1 LAITVRPHFWQT
13 KWFLPAGMIV
23 LAGITGAGVTWAVR
37 RRYRRRL
44 QTAAQQRAL
53 ELERTRICRDLHDE
67 LGAGLTEIGLLG
79 DLVSRK
85 DTGPD
90 KKFSDEI
97 SARARDLVGSLD
109 EIVWAI
115 NPTKDTS
122 AALTDYFI
130 RYAQNLLGS
139 AGLRCRL
146 ETGSAHL
153 DGFFD
158 ANVRHQLFLAFKE
171 ALNNVIIH
179 AHATEVRIRMGFEA
193 GQWLISVE
201 DNGSGFDTPAIQGS
215 PDGLVGMRERL
226 AKLGGRC
233 EIKSTPKQ
241 GTWVTFL
248 LPVKFT
254 SQNGT

>member
-1 LAITVRPHFWQT
+1 VLPHFWQT
-13 KWFLPAGMIV
+13 KWFLPAVMIV
-23 LAGITGAGVTWAVR
+23 LAGITGAGVTVAVR
-37 RRYRRRL
+37 RRYRQRL

-67 LGAGLTEIGLLG
+67 LGVGLTEIGLLG

-139 AGLRCRL
+139 ARLRCRL
-146 ETGSAHL
+146 ETGSDHL

-171 ALNNVIIH
+171 ALNNVITH
-179 AHATEVRIRMGFEA
+179 AHATEVRIRMGPQD

-201 DNGSGFDTPAIQGS
+201 DNGCGFDHPVIHGS

-233 EIKSTPKQ
+233 EIQSTPKQ
-241 GTWVTFL
+241 GTCVTFL
-248 LPVKFT
+248 LPVQSK
-254 SQNGT
+254 SQN